1 MVSRSSR
8 PASLSTVQKEIG
20 ARIRWAR
27 ELVVPNRAAF
37 ARAIGVDRT
46 TVQKIE
52 DGDRPP
58 SVFNVL
64 DFAYRLRVSTDYILR
79 GSMLGVDAELADS
92 LLRAHPELATRR
104 PHTPDVPGTGRMG
117 RDDGTSRRP
126 KTPRPQRSA

>member
-79 GSMLGVDAELADS
+79 GSMLGVDAELAD
-92 LLRAHPELATRR
+92 LLLKAHPELRAAPVHRTRPDEDIERRVQEDGKPPKPMR
-104 PHTPDVPGTGRMG
+104 PGAG
-117 RDDGTSRRP
+117 
-126 KTPRPQRSA
+126 A